1 MSMEDERE
9 LDLRVAELED
19 ENRALKRERDGFKE
33 ALERILAVSNVAL
46 RDRQPQATG
55 EVVPAK
61 QTT

>member
-19 ENRALKRERDGFKE
+19 ENRQLKRERDGFKE
-33 ALERILAVSNVAL
+33 ALESILAVSELAL
-46 RDRQPQATG
+46 WDREPQRTG
-55 EVVPAK
+55 EVVQAK